1 MTTSRD
7 KETID
12 AVQWAKKE
20 LAKITF
26 GELLRSLRETDE
38 ITQVELAKKLFV
50 SKQFLSDIECDRRSA
65 SVAFAKKVATIMG
78 YPIEPM
84 LEILIRDDL
93 RKNHL
98 DFEVKI
104 RQSKAA

>member
-1 MTTSRD
+1 MTTNRD

-20 LAKITF
+20 LAKTTF

-50 SKQFLSDIECDRRSA
+50 SKQFLSDIERDRRSA
-65 SVAFAKKVATIMG
+65 SVAFAKKVATTMG

-98 DFEVKI
+98 DFDVKI
-104 RQSKAA
+104 RHSKAA